1 MKTIMALLMAML
13 AMVVGANLIAPVNT
27 AVSVFSTPTYTT
39 AVVSLSRLLP
49 LFLVILI
56 MMWVLRGV
64 NDDV

>member
-27 AVSVFSTPTYTT
+27 AVSVFATPTYTT
-39 AVVSLSRLLP
+39 AVISLSQLLP

-56 MMWVLRGV
+56 IMYVLKGF
-64 NDDV
+64 DAAQ